1 MCYNID
7 SEGDKEALQKKGRMN
22 MKKVSVD
29 ANTLGYLWELYMI
42 DYWKFQKELREHGLT
57 LGEFKRL
64 CEESEEE

>member
-1 MCYNID
+1 
-7 SEGDKEALQKKGRMN
+7 

-42 DYWKFQKELREHGLT
+42 DYWKFQKELRSHGLT
-57 LGEFKRL
+57 LGQFKRL